1 MASRLKGLT
10 SGYLVNRVRVLVR
23 DSQRP
28 ARVWLEELEK
38 SRSMWE
44 TLWPWNSQD
53 LLLDWLWVEEEK
65 SKGRHLGLG
74 TE

>member
-1 MASRLKGLT
+1 M
-10 SGYLVNRVRVLVR
+10 SGYLEHRVRVLVR
-23 DSQRP
+23 DSQRLD
-28 ARVWLEELEK
+28 RVLLEELEK
-38 SRSMWE
+38 SRSTWE

-53 LLLDWLWVEEEK
+53 LLLDWLWVEQER